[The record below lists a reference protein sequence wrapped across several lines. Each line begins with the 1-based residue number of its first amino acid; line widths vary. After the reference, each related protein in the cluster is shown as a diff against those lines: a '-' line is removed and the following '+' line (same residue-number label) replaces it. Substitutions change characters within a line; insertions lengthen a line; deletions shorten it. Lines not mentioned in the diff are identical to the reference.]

1 MTTFL
6 DALLAFPTALFTIL
20 LGVTLAYWLC
30 VIIGAVGIDVLD
42 GDLDLEGGAKAVS
55 GAFEG
60 GAKAVSGAF
69 EGGAKA
75 VSGAFEGGAKATS
88 GLLEG
93 GAKAVAGHGHGHS
106 HLHDAEAAT
115 GLMSLLGFGGIPITV
130 SASLVVFLSWS
141 LSLVSVLPVHAAL
154 SMLPSWLVSTGLGL
168 GCAFAGTVVGGLAVR
183 PLRPI
188 FIAKRA
194 PGREALMGR
203 VCNISSGSVTG
214 RSGHATFNDGAAGLI
229 LNVVCEKPN
238 QLKRGE
244 PALILGY
251 DAERGVYEVEP
262 VDWLLPQEME
272 QLRDP
277 LKAAAVARARSQ
289 R

>member
-6 DALLAFPTALFTIL
+6 DALVAFPTAIFTIL

-30 VIIGAVGIDVLD
+30 VIIGAVGIDLLD

-60 GAKAVSGAF
+60 GAKATSGML

-75 VSGAFEGGAKATS
+75 VS
-88 GLLEG
+88 
-93 GAKAVAGHGHGHS
+93 GHGHS

-115 GLMSLLGFGGIPITV
+115 GLLAALGFGGIPVTV
-130 SASLVVFLSWS
+130 SVSLVVFLSWS
-141 LSLVSVLPVHAAL
+141 LSLVSGQPTHAAL

-168 GCAFAGTVVGGLAVR
+168 VCAAVGLVVGGLAVR

-194 PGREALMGR
+194 PGRDALMGR
-203 VCNISSGSVTG
+203 VCIISSGSVTAKD
-214 RSGHATFNDGAAGLI
+214 GHATFDDGAAGLI
-229 LNVVCEKPN
+229 LNVFCDKPN
-238 QLKRGE
+238 QLKRGQ

-262 VDWLLPQEME
+262 VDWLLPQELE

-277 LKAAAVARARSQ
+277 LKAAAIARARAQ

>member
-6 DALLAFPTALFTIL
+6 AALLAFPTAIFTIL
-20 LGVTLAYWLC
+20 LGVVLAYWLC
-30 VIIGAVGIDVLD
+30 VIAGAAGIDLLD
-42 GDLDLEGGAKAVS
+42 GDVNLEGGAKAMG

-60 GAKAVSGAF
+60 GAKAVG
-69 EGGAKA
+69 
-75 VSGAFEGGAKATS
+75 GAFEGGAKATS

-93 GAKAVAGHGHGHS
+93 GAKAVGGHDVGHAGHS

-115 GLMSLLGFGGIPITV
+115 GLLAALGFGGIPVTV
-130 SASLVVFLSWS
+130 SVSLVVFLSWS
-141 LSLVSVLPVHAAL
+141 LSLLSGQATHAAL
-154 SMLPSWLVSTGLGL
+154 SVLPSWLVSTGLGL
-168 GCAFAGTVVGGLAVR
+168 VCAAAGTLAGGLAVR

-188 FIAKRA
+188 FIARRA

-203 VCNISSGSVTG
+203 VCTISSGSVTTKD
-214 RSGHATFNDGAAGLI
+214 GHATFDDGAAGLI
-229 LNVVCEKPN
+229 LNVFCDKPN
-238 QLKRGE
+238 QLKRGQ

-251 DAERGVYEVEP
+251 DAERGIYEVEP

-277 LKAAAVARARSQ
+277 LTAAAIARARSQ

>member
-6 DALLAFPTALFTIL
+6 DALLAFPTAIFTIL
-20 LGVTLAYWLC
+20 LGVVLAYWLC
-30 VIIGAVGIDVLD
+30 VIIGAAGIDMLD
-42 GDLDLEGGAKAVS
+42 GDSALEGGAKAVS

-60 GAKAVSGAF
+60 GAKAASGAF

-75 VSGAFEGGAKATS
+75 AS

-93 GAKAVAGHGHGHS
+93 GAKAVGGHDVGHAGHS

-115 GLMSLLGFGGIPITV
+115 GLLAALGFGGIPVTV
-130 SASLVVFLSWS
+130 SVSLVVFLSWS
-141 LSLVSVLPVHAAL
+141 LSLLGGQATHSAL

-168 GCAFAGTVVGGLAVR
+168 ACATVGTVVGGLAVR

-194 PGREALMGR
+194 PGRDALMGR
-203 VCNISSGSVTG
+203 VCTISSGSVTAKD
-214 RSGHATFNDGAAGLI
+214 GHATFDDGAAGLI
-229 LNVVCEKPN
+229 LNVFCDKPN
-238 QLKRGE
+238 ELKRGQ

>member
-6 DALLAFPTALFTIL
+6 DALVAFPTAIFTAL
-20 LGVTLAYWLC
+20 LGVVLAYWLC
-30 VIIGAVGIDVLD
+30 VIIGAAGIDMLD
-42 GDLDLEGGAKAVS
+42 GDAHFDLESGAKAV
-55 GAFEG
+55 G
-60 GAKAVSGAF
+60 GAF

-93 GAKAVAGHGHGHS
+93 GAKAVAGHGHAGHS

-115 GLMSLLGFGGIPITV
+115 GLLAALGFGGIPLTV
-130 SASLVVFLSWS
+130 SVSLVVFLSWS
-141 LSLVSVLPVHAAL
+141 LSLLTGQMAHGAL
-154 SMLPSWLVSTGLGL
+154 SMLPSWLISTGLGL
-168 GCAFAGTVVGGLAVR
+168 GCFAVGTVVAGLAVR

-203 VCNISSGSVTG
+203 VCNISSGSVTA
-214 RSGHATFNDGAAGLI
+214 RDGHATFNDGAAGLI

-238 QLKRGE
+238 QLRRGE